1 MVVSIS
7 PHQCKRYVVLVHH
20 SSFAHYVCQFGTLQ
34 FGKFEDIVEKGY
46 KSGLKTLRK
55 WKEEGKVP
63 IVAHEGVERGKRK
76 GRGLR
81 RNSI

>member
-1 MVVSIS
+1 ML
-7 PHQCKRYVVLVHH
+7 PP
-20 SSFAHYVCQFGTLQ
+20 SFFSLLIGCQYGTLQ
-34 FGKFEDIVEKGY
+34 FGKFDDIVEKGY
-46 KSGLKTLRK
+46 KSGLKALKK
-55 WKEEGKVP
+55 WKEEGKML

>member
-1 MVVSIS
+1 MQEVRCVGSTI
-7 PHQCKRYVVLVHH
+7 LLLLTG
-20 SSFAHYVCQFGTLQ
+20 CQFGTLQ

-46 KSGLKTLRK
+46 KSGLKALKK
-55 WKEEGKVP
+55 WKEEGKMP
-63 IVAHEGVERGKRK
+63 IVAPEGVERGKRK

>member
-1 MVVSIS
+1 MQEVRCVGSVILLLLIGR
-7 PHQCKRYVVLVHH
+7 QY
-20 SSFAHYVCQFGTLQ
+20 GTLQ
-34 FGKFEDIVEKGY
+34 FGKFDDIVEKGY
-46 KSGLKTLRK
+46 KSGLKALK
-55 WKEEGKVP
+55 MWKEEGKMS

>member
-1 MVVSIS
+1 MQEVRCVG
-7 PHQCKRYVVLVHH
+7 PDMLLLLTG
-20 SSFAHYVCQFGTLQ
+20 CQFGTLQ

-46 KSGLKTLRK
+46 KSGLKALKK
-55 WKEEGKVP
+55 WKEEGKMP
-63 IVAHEGVERGKRK
+63 IVTHEGVERGKRK

>member
-7 PHQCKRYVVLVHH
+7 PRQCKRYVAMAPSLRC
-20 SSFAHYVCQFGTLQ
+20 SRACQFGTLQ

-46 KSGLKTLRK
+46 KAGMESLKK
-55 WKEEGKVP
+55 WKEEGKLP
-63 IVAHEGVERGKRK
+63 IVAPEGVERGKRK

>member
-1 MVVSIS
+1 MVVSIL
-7 PHQCKRYVVLVHH
+7 PRQCKKYVVLAPPFFFC
-20 SSFAHYVCQFGTLQ
+20 SLVCQFGTLQ

-46 KSGLKTLRK
+46 KSGLKALRK
-55 WKEEGKVP
+55 WKEEGKLPV
-63 IVAHEGVERGKRK
+63 VAHEGVERGKRK

>member
-7 PHQCKRYVVLVHH
+7 PHQCRRYVVVASLLLI
-20 SSFAHYVCQFGTLQ
+20 ADWPQFGTLQ
-34 FGKFEDIVEKGY
+34 FGKFDDIAEKGY
-46 KSGLKTLRK
+46 KAGMEALRK
-55 WKEEGKVP
+55 WKEEGKMP
-63 IVAHEGVERGKRK
+63 IVAPEGVERGRRK